1 MHIKGAVPITTY
13 KFSFNMFQIK
23 RLFSTIYSKYLRD
36 VAIQQ
41 LLDIYSKKYPEG
53 DRQTII
59 KKLANFRSAYYR
71 ELKKVKNSVSKWT
84 ILIHSIHLSCIVS
97 NSQCPDVQN

>member
-1 MHIKGAVPITTY
+1 MSDISELSANFCSQRIVERMDHEDRVFWTHFIKSWRSNPCLWDTKSDAY
-13 KFSFNMFQIK
+13 K
-23 RLFSTIYSKYLRD
+23 SKYLRD

-71 ELKKVKNSVSKWT
+71 ELKKVKNSVSK
-84 ILIHSIHLSCIVS
+84 
-97 NSQCPDVQN
+97 